1 TGPAAGA
8 TGVGGTSG
16 LLLGLDGFNAPAS
29 TSPLHTFQQQ
39 ALGAVNAPVQT
50 LTGRPLIGNGTPG
63 AAGSGAAGTAGGWV
77 FGDGGAD
84 GSGAMSTGADGGA
97 GGAAGMWGTGGSGGA
112 G

>member
-1 TGPAAGA
+1 
-8 TGVGGTSG
+8 
-16 LLLGLDGFNAPAS
+16 FNAPAS

-84 GSGAMSTGADGGA
+84 GSGAMSTGAPHA
-97 GGAAGMWGTGGSGGA
+97 GRTASPAIGTGA
-112 G
+112 HR